1 MSDQL
6 HWLTG
11 FCGSLLPPYRCC
23 TSLTQD
29 QTWSWNQR
37 YPNSLWNWTFRQSP
51 FILYLV
57 KWNLRYCPLC
67 FLFLF
72 LFPPPPP
79 PSLFWFVLSLF
90 YILPLFNCDL
100 DVCYSGALHLGLRCR
115 QCSWLVDRPLMKF
128 RQRIAWLAVILYLTA
143 SFGFVYYIFEI
154 NDHFNSFALDHV
166 RTYHNGNRA
175 FVVLSLWHHATDI
188 PLAIWLIIFL
198 LPYLQI
204 FGMLLAWTR
213 VEPWRSTAFQWP
225 GIVFNKWR
233 KLYKRLTGHPHH
245 GSKAIN
251 STVAFNGHV
260 VIDTWWRVLL
270 SSVSV
275 MWVW

>member
-1 MSDQL
+1 MDHFCHL
-6 HWLTG
+6 IDVAPVWLRTRHG
-11 FCGSLLPPYRCC
+11 HEIRGIQILYETELLGKVHLFC
-23 TSLTQD
+23 T
-29 QTWSWNQR
+29 
-37 YPNSLWNWTFRQSP
+37 LWNETSGTAHS
-51 FILYLV
+51 V
-57 KWNLRYCPLC
+57 C
-67 FLFLF
+67 FLLLF
-72 LFPPPPP
+72 FPS
-79 PSLFWFVLSLF
+79 SLFWFVLSLF
-90 YILPLFNCDL
+90 HILPLFNCDL
-100 DVCYSGALHLGLRCR
+100 DVCYSGASHPGLRCR
-115 QCSWLVDRPLMKF
+115 QCSWLVDWPLMKF

-175 FVVLSLWHHATDI
+175 FVVLSLWYHATDI

-270 SSVSV
+270 SSVSK